1 MESPSNNIFPAT
13 DHMQATTLATALFD
27 QVIYGTYSLQSFA
40 PEERA
45 TFVEYGFA
53 RTVTITTSRATQTVL
68 DEPIAILAALN
79 WVNQT
84 ASLSHSEYLR
94 HDLGKHSNKGNGF
107 ENYLAFYVRRFFE
120 VPRRLTELL
129 KFRSDFDKIIDWKS
143 EEFELVTVSRPCS
156 SGQPHISIV
165 RPGSGPSSNIGF
177 RAAEG
182 EDVLSWI
189 STNEG
194 QITFCL
200 PPKHFGPDL
209 LFFLRSKV
217 SGKLLLVMAQCKNY
231 SQVPLNDLILGV
243 RTVTPDWL
251 WKSKDTKV
259 CILGFLILNNLTW
272 QWAV

>member
-1 MESPSNNIFPAT
+1 
-13 DHMQATTLATALFD
+13 MQATTLATALFD
-27 QVIYGTYSLQSFA
+27 QLIYGIYSLQSFA
-40 PEERA
+40 TEVRA

-53 RTVTITTSRATQTVL
+53 RTVTMPTCRATRTVL

-84 ASLSHSEYLR
+84 ASLSHSEYLW
-94 HDLGKHSNKGNGF
+94 HDLGKHSNMGNGF
-107 ENYLAFYVRRFFE
+107 ENYLTFYIRRFFE

-129 KFRSDFDKIIDWKS
+129 KFWSDFDKIIDWKS
-143 EEFELVTVSRPCS
+143 EEFELVTVSQPCS

-165 RPGSGPSSNIGF
+165 TPDSGPSSNIGF
-177 RAAEG
+177 RAAKG

-189 STNEG
+189 SMNKG
-194 QITFCL
+194 QIMFCL

-217 SGKLLLVMAQCKNY
+217 SGKLLLVMVQCKNY
-231 SQVPLNDLILGV
+231 SEVPLASDDLIFGQ
-243 RTVTPDWL
+243 TVTPGWL

-259 CILGFLILNNLTW
+259 CILGFLPLNNPTW
-272 QWAV
+272 SWAV

>member
-1 MESPSNNIFPAT
+1 
-13 DHMQATTLATALFD
+13 MQASTLATALFD

-40 PEERA
+40 TEERA

-53 RTVTITTSRATQTVL
+53 RTVTMTNSRATQTVL

-84 ASLSHSEYLR
+84 ASLSHLEYLR

-107 ENYLAFYVRRFFE
+107 ENYLAFFVRRFFE
-120 VPRRLTELL
+120 VPQRLTELF
-129 KFRSDFDKIIDWKS
+129 KFRSDFDKINWKS
-143 EEFELVTVSRPCS
+143 EEFELVTVSRPLG
-156 SGQPHISIV
+156 SGQPHVSIV
-165 RPGSGPSSNIGF
+165 TSDSGPSSNIGF
-177 RAAEG
+177 RAEKG
-182 EDVLSWI
+182 EDILSWI
-189 STNEG
+189 STNKT

-231 SQVPLNDLILGV
+231 SEVSLKDLIVGV

-251 WKSKDTKV
+251 WKSKDIKV
-259 CILGFLILNNLTW
+259 CILGFSSFE
-272 QWAV
+272 